1 MAQSLISKYVW
12 VIDTIY
18 RAGKISFKELNQ
30 RWLCD
35 EISEGVDYTQT
46 NF

>member
-1 MAQSLISKYVW
+1 MAQGLICKYVW

-30 RWLCD
+30 RWLNN
-35 EISEGVDYTQT
+35 EIS
-46 NF
+46 